1 MINLGL
7 AFHPTRSYNV
17 ITTKPTVLWTTERRD
32 TMETTAE
39 TTTICTDLLERI
51 QDLVSQDM
59 LTDEDLAS
67 VLRLA
72 EQMRDRRRAAS

>member
-1 MINLGL
+1 
-7 AFHPTRSYNV
+7 
-17 ITTKPTVLWTTERRD
+17 
-32 TMETTAE
+32 METTAE